1 MRLRQRF
8 AAHLALLLLCCMA
21 YAAVAPAALAL
32 AALFTAPAT
41 QQARQDTQLA
51 RLQMQARLAAP
62 PWQVICGA
70 KGALAADVQT
80 PGAPALPTAPAAAAD
95 HCPFCLPV
103 NHPALFASAA
113 IVPAYAGLPSRTR
126 LAAAAPD
133 ARRAMPP
140 AWPALLARAPP
151 SPPSPLAA

>member
-1 MRLRQRF
+1 VRLRQRF
-8 AAHLALLLLCCMA
+8 AARLALLLLCCMA
-21 YAAVAPAALAL
+21 YAAVAPAAFAL
-32 AALFTAPAT
+32 AALVSEPAT
-41 QQARQDTQLA
+41 QQATQLTK
-51 RLQMQARLAAP
+51 ARLAAP

-126 LAAAAPD
+126 LAAAASD
-133 ARRAMPP
+133 ALRAMPP